1 MYFRKLLEEMAGRMD
16 LLKAHCAART
26 IQKAWRIHRRVRTR
40 KVGRA
45 RDRGSNGHGSR
56 VV

>member
-1 MYFRKLLEEMAGRMD
+1 MNNCRRKKTVYFRKLLEEMAGRMD

-40 KVGRA
+40 KVR
-45 RDRGSNGHGSR
+45 RG
-56 VV
+56 